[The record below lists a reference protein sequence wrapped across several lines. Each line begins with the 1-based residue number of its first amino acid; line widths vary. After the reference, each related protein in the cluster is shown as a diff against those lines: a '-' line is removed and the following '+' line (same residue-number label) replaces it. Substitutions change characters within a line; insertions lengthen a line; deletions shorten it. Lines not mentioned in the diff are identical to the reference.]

1 MYYIFSNEE
10 VFLNAA
16 ILYRKAKPQEYT
28 ISFFFVSSAVCS
40 LFKGKRR
47 LLDKE
52 DNIEEGVKQLDE
64 CKTFH

>member
-16 ILYRKAKPQEYT
+16 ILYRKAKPQEST
-28 ISFFFVSSAVCS
+28 ISFFVSSAVCS
-40 LFKGKRR
+40 LFKGKTR

-52 DNIEEGVKQLDE
+52 DDIEEGVKQLDE